1 MMKLI
6 LGSQLDRNASA
17 YIDDIVIMSE
27 KETDHNADLTKTF
40 DNMRHNGLKLNPE
53 KCIFGIRTRQLLG
66 CMVSKRGIQANPQK
80 IEALRKMQQPSSRKE
95 MHRLTGRIASLN
107 RFISKEAERS
117 LPFLKVLRANTVF
130 QWGVEQ
136 QQAFEDL
143 RNYLEEVAIM
153 SKPSSKADLLL
164 YIAAT
169 DTAVSAVLVEERM
182 EADTLKQFPIYYV
195 TEALSG
201 SKLFY
206 SEMEK
211 MAYGVVMAKRK
222 LRHYFKSQ
230 PPSPFGTCSKTKNQW
245 EG

>member
-1 MMKLI
+1 
-6 LGSQLDRNASA
+6 
-17 YIDDIVIMSE
+17 
-27 KETDHNADLTKTF
+27 
-40 DNMRHNGLKLNPE
+40 
-53 KCIFGIRTRQLLG
+53 
-66 CMVSKRGIQANPQK
+66 
-80 IEALRKMQQPSSRKE
+80 MQQPSSRKE

-222 LRHYFKSQ
+222 L
-230 PPSPFGTCSKTKNQW
+230 
-245 EG
+245 